1 MEKCEILTLMIKTS
15 HENSQQSMKVHETK
29 GTRITQGENV
39 PIASL
44 EKLQHGRRKMVLLRL
59 RQQGT

>member
-15 HENSQQSMKVHETK
+15 HENSQQSLKVHETK

-44 EKLQHGRRKMVLLRL
+44 ENYNMVGGRWYY
-59 RQQGT
+59 